1 MTTFD
6 GLVLAGGHGRR
17 LGNRRKPQLAIGDR
31 TMVETVVAALRGAT
45 TVVVVGEGY
54 DVVEDPPLGGPV
66 AAITAGLARISSSIT
81 VVLAAD
87 LPFVTAEVVSQ
98 LVAAAPAVCVDDAD
112 RPQYL
117 LGAYLTE
124 PLRRAL
130 PKNPTGVPMYRVFE
144 ALDVAPIK
152 LTQTPPPWWDCD
164 TPEQLAQ
171 ARQWHR
177 DGGTEGRIPD

>member
-6 GLVLAGGHGRR
+6 GLVLAGGQGRR
-17 LGNRRKPQLAIGDR
+17 LGNRHKPQLPIGDR
-31 TMVETVVAALRGAT
+31 PMVETVVAALRDAT

-54 DVVEDPPLGGPV
+54 DVAEEPPRGGPV
-66 AAITAGLARISSSIT
+66 AAIAAGLARISASIT

-87 LPFVTAEVVSQ
+87 LPFVTADVVAQ

-130 PKNPTGVPMYRVFE
+130 PKDPTGVPMYRVFE
-144 ALDVAPIK
+144 ALDVAPMK
-152 LTQTPPPWWDCD
+152 LPQTPPPWWDCD
-164 TPEQLAQ
+164 TPEQLEQAQ
-171 ARQWHR
+171 QWHR
-177 DGGTEGRIPD
+177 DSGPEGRIPD